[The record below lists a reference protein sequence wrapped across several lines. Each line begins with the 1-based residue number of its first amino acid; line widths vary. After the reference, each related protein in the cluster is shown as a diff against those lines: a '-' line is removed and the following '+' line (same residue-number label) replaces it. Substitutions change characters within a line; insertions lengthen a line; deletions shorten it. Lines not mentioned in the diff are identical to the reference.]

1 MRDVELVAG
10 GIERG
15 TRAVLK
21 NPWLLFGL
29 MGISLLARVL
39 FAHSNREKSY

>member
-1 MRDVELVAG
+1 MRYVELVAD

-21 NPWLLFGL
+21 NPWLLFDL
-29 MGISLLARVL
+29 MGVSLLARIL
-39 FAHSNREKSY
+39 FAPQNKEKFY

>member
-1 MRDVELVAG
+1 MDYVLWASKK
-10 GIERG
+10 IEDG

-29 MGISLLARVL
+29 MAISLSARLLLAKP
-39 FAHSNREKSY
+39 NKE